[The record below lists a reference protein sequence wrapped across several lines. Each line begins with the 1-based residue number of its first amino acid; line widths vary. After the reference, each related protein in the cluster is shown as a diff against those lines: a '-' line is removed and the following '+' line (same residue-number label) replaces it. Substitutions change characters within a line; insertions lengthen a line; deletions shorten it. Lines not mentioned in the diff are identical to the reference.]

1 MNNANILIVDDEKNI
16 RLTIAQ
22 SLDPLGYQVATA
34 DNGEDAL
41 LQLQAQEYDLILLDL
56 KMPGMNGL
64 EVLRRAIEIHP
75 EIKVII
81 ISAHG
86 TIEHAVEAMK
96 LGAVDFLQ
104 KPFTPKE
111 LRDLV
116 FQVLEIE
123 SSSTNEL
130 SSYKK
135 EINIAKKWQRKRQ
148 FKKAIVH
155 IKQAIGLDP
164 SLPDAFNMLGELQEI
179 EGELLEALKNYRV
192 ALDLD
197 PTYKPAQANL
207 KRATQSPKSRFPLR

>member
-148 FKKAIVH
+148 FEKAIVH

>member
-64 EVLRRAIEIHP
+64 EVLRRAIEIQP
-75 EIKVII
+75 EIKIII

-86 TIEHAVEAMK
+86 TIEDAVEAMK

-123 SSSTNEL
+123 FSRNNEL

-135 EINIAKKWQRKRQ
+135 EINIAKKWRRKRQ
-148 FKKAIVH
+148 FDKAIAHV
-155 IKQAIGLDP
+155 KQAIGLDP

-179 EGELLEALKNYRV
+179 EGELLEALKSYRV

-197 PTYKPAQANL
+197 PTYKSAQANL
-207 KRATQSPKSRFPLR
+207 TRATQSPKRRFPLR

>member
-22 SLDPLGYQVATA
+22 SLDPLGYQVGTA

-41 LQLQAQEYDLILLDL
+41 LQLQSQEYDLILLDL

-75 EIKVII
+75 DIKVII

-86 TIEHAVEAMK
+86 TIEDAVEAMK

-123 SSSTNEL
+123 SSKTNES

-135 EINIAKKWQRKRQ
+135 EINIAKKWRRKRQ
-148 FKKAIVH
+148 FNKAIVH
-155 IKQAIGLDP
+155 VKQAIGLDP

-207 KRATQSPKSRFPLR
+207 KRATQSPKSRPPLS

>member
-1 MNNANILIVDDEKNI
+1 MNNAKILIVDDDKNI

-34 DNGEDAL
+34 DNGEDTL
-41 LQLQAQEYDLILLDL
+41 LQLQAQEYDLILLDI
-56 KMPGMNGL
+56 KMSGMNGL
-64 EVLRRAIEIHP
+64 EVLQRAIEIHP
-75 EIKVII
+75 EIKIII

-86 TIEHAVEAMK
+86 TIEDAVEAMK
-96 LGAVDFLQ
+96 LGAADFLQ
-104 KPFTPKE
+104 KPFTPKK

-123 SSSTNEL
+123 SSSANEL

-135 EINIAKKWQRKRQ
+135 EINIAEKWRRKRQ
-148 FKKAIVH
+148 FGKAIAHV
-155 IKQAIGLDP
+155 KQAIGLDP
-164 SLPDAFNMLGELQEI
+164 SLPDTFNMLGELQEI

-207 KRATQSPKSRFPLR
+207 KRATQSPKSRPPLR